1 MTPARRPSTAIIVV
15 VALGFATMLMIVVLG
30 LLVIIQRR
38 LPPLATAM
46 TTPSPSIAVLPI
58 TAVPTVAYSPSRV
71 LAPLPSVTATS
82 PISAYLATRVPMS
95 VQPEVPASIPGPLA
109 NPNLDPYVGPVSV
122 PLEIQIPALKIKA
135 PVLGVGLTLTNAM
148 ASPIGMFPDD
158 PIWQSVFWYRGGV
171 IPGDVGTA
179 TFAGHFD
186 DALGRPAVFAFLV
199 IKNRRPDRR
208 PG

>member
-1 MTPARRPSTAIIVV
+1 M
-15 VALGFATMLMIVVLG
+15 
-30 LLVIIQRR
+30 
-38 LPPLATAM
+38 
-46 TTPSPSIAVLPI
+46 
-58 TAVPTVAYSPSRV
+58 
-71 LAPLPSVTATS
+71 
-82 PISAYLATRVPMS
+82 
-95 VQPEVPASIPGPLA
+95 
-109 NPNLDPYVGPVSV
+109 SV

-186 DALGRPAVFAFLV
+186 DALGRPAVFAFLGDLGIGDLIV
-199 IKNRRPDRR
+199 VQDKRSGLMFPLSSPRRRPTLIRKLAIQPCLPESLVLALPALPKR
-208 PG
+208 SPSLIMLRT